1 MVCQLPRRGNH
12 VRVVIKLGRKKKKRK
27 IPSQVLSVPVTGYEY
42 GVEALTTILSFY
54 VGRKKRFSTVCQCG
68 EIIEKKA
75 RHDGHQTLYQSPFKA
90 PSLILK
96 RSSLHPD
103 SFFFFFFFRFTHHM
117 KRATPARET
126 PLIYMIDKVV
136 FFIYLS
142 KKPNDYYIC
151 SASL

>member
-1 MVCQLPRRGNH
+1 
-12 VRVVIKLGRKKKKRK
+12 
-27 IPSQVLSVPVTGYEY
+27 
-42 GVEALTTILSFY
+42 
-54 VGRKKRFSTVCQCG
+54 
-68 EIIEKKA
+68 
-75 RHDGHQTLYQSPFKA
+75 
-90 PSLILK
+90 
-96 RSSLHPD
+96 
-103 SFFFFFFFRFTHHM
+103 M